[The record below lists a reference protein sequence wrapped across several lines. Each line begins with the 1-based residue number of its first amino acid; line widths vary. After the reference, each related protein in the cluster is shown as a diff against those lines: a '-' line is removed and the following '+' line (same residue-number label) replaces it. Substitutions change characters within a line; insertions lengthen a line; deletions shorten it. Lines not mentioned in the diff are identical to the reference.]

1 MSRLCVCTRVCVC
14 FKGGHTSGVCHP
26 KRRRSSE
33 PSGELKEPEYADK
46 YKTPGVCGCLR
57 AYVPQVCEGGCE
69 KKELRANIDPGSR
82 RASVR
87 ARACVS
93 DHISR
98 A

>member
-46 YKTPGVCGCLR
+46 YKTPGVCAG
-57 AYVPQVCEGGCE
+57 VCARMCRKCAKEAVR
-69 KKELRANIDPGSR
+69 KKS
-82 RASVR
+82 
-87 ARACVS
+87 
-93 DHISR
+93 
-98 A
+98 